1 MAARSVQM
9 SPFIRA
15 IPSPCTGVC
24 MLDEGRL
31 CMGCHRSVDEI
42 ARWTQL
48 GDDER
53 RRLMEEELPRRARL
67 RTG

>member
-1 MAARSVQM
+1 M
-9 SPFIRA
+9 SSLLRA

-24 MLDEGRL
+24 MLDEERL

-42 ARWTQL
+42 ARWMQL

>member
-1 MAARSVQM
+1 
-9 SPFIRA
+9 
-15 IPSPCTGVC
+15 
-24 MLDEGRL
+24 MLDEERL

-42 ARWTQL
+42 ARWMQL

-53 RRLMEEELPRRARL
+53 RRLMEEELPRRARQ